1 MRFRFLFSAPLR
13 AFALVWLLACGLRAS
28 AQAPFQFPPPADAT
42 EAMRLALYDYDRD
55 LPLNPTVKPLDENEK
70 RARFGV
76 VYDSV
81 HDQRV
86 TAIYA
91 QPKRFA
97 AAYPAVILVHGSGGN
112 KDTSYIQWVSE
123 SLLAQGYAT
132 FSIDTQYHG
141 DRARPGR
148 SGEIHMPDS
157 YTMRDAW
164 IQSVVDL
171 RRAVDYLQSRP
182 DVDKARIGYMGF
194 SQGAML
200 GGVVAGV
207 EARISA
213 FCFAVPGAGLMEI
226 VKHIDEYPL
235 LLEHWPVKKT
245 PETMRKI
252 QAVALVSDPLYFV
265 GRIGARNMLIV
276 VAKRDEII
284 PPTAS
289 KAFVEAAHA
298 REDQVKRW
306 ESGHVLHPAALF
318 DVRNFFVASFGKRNP
333 PAN

>member
-1 MRFRFLFSAPLR
+1 MRLRFIFSVSVR
-13 AFALVWLLACGLRAS
+13 AFALFALFLGVPRVS
-28 AQAPFQFPPPADAT
+28 AQAPFQFPPPTDAV
-42 EAMRLALYDYDRD
+42 EAMRFSLYDYDRD
-55 LPLNPTVKPLDENEK
+55 LPLNITIKPLDEDEK
-70 RARFGV
+70 RVRYNV

-86 TAIYA
+86 NAIYA
-91 QPKRFA
+91 QPKGFA
-97 AAYPAVILVHGSGGN
+97 APSPAIILVHGSGGN
-112 KDTSYIQWVSE
+112 KDTSYIKMISGA
-123 SLLAQGYAT
+123 LTAQGYAT

-141 DRARPGR
+141 DRARQGR

-157 YTMRDAW
+157 DTMRDAW

-171 RRAVDYLQSRP
+171 RRAVDYLESRP
-182 DVDKARIGYMGF
+182 DVDKTKIGYMGF

-226 VKHIDEYPL
+226 VKHIEDYPL

-245 PETMRKI
+245 PETMQKI
-252 QAVALVSDPLYFV
+252 QSVAFVSDPLYFV
-265 GRIGARNMLIV
+265 GRIGSRNLLIIS
-276 VAKRDEII
+276 AKHDEII

-289 KAFVEAAHA
+289 QAFIDAAHA
-298 REDQVKRW
+298 REDQVKTLGIGPH
-306 ESGHVLHPAALF
+306 S
-318 DVRNFFVASFGKRNP
+318 P
-333 PAN
+333 PCRAV

>member
-1 MRFRFLFSAPLR
+1 MMRLAFLRRNGALFFLLFC
-13 AFALVWLLACGLRAS
+13 FALRSA
-28 AQAPFQFPPPADAT
+28 AQAPFQLPPAADAE
-42 EAMRLALYDYDRD
+42 EALRLAFYDYDRD
-55 LPLNPTVKPLDENEK
+55 LPLNSAVKPLDENEK
-70 RARFGV
+70 RARFRV
-76 VYDSV
+76 DYDSV

-86 TAIYA
+86 PAIFA
-91 QPKRFA
+91 QPKKFSGP
-97 AAYPAVILVHGSGGN
+97 YPVVILVHGSGGN

-123 SLLAQGYAT
+123 ALTAQGFAT

-141 DRARPGR
+141 DRVRPGR

-164 IQSVVDL
+164 MQSVMDL
-171 RRAVDYLQSRP
+171 RRAVDYLESRP
-182 DVDKARIGYMGF
+182 DVIKGKIGYMGF

-213 FCFAVPGAGLMEI
+213 FCLAVPGAGLMDI
-226 VKHIDEYPL
+226 VQHIDQYPL

-252 QAVALVSDPLYFV
+252 AAVANVSDPIHFV
-265 GRIGARNMLIV
+265 GRIGSRALLII
-276 VAKRDEII
+276 VAKHDEII
-284 PPTAS
+284 PPSAS

-306 ESGHVLHPAALF
+306 DSGHVLHPASLF
-318 DVRNFFVASFGKRNP
+318 DVRNFFVTTFGKREEARN
-333 PAN
+333 